1 MDSMKLKLRR
11 LAGLML
17 LVILAPYVQAQ
28 NLNELRQSNLNTA
41 AFYNYSEP
49 GDVTIFV
56 HGWGALRFPGLY
68 EVPRG
73 TNLRQ
78 MFSLAGGPQL
88 GMRTK
93 RSQRRLKVSL
103 MREVNGVP
111 EVLYSVEMVNE
122 IQGLEQ
128 EFELHSGDIIVVE
141 AVDRARLS
149 WRDIFPIV
157 GSIASVAVAI
167 ERLTN

>member
-1 MDSMKLKLRR
+1 MNPVLRTISGIIMIAA
-11 LAGLML
+11 LALS
-17 LVILAPYVQAQ
+17 ADAQ
-28 NLNELRQSNLNTA
+28 NLSELRQSNLNTA

-49 GDVTIFV
+49 GDVTMFV

-73 TNLRQ
+73 TNLRE

-88 GMRTK
+88 GVRSK

-103 MREVNGVP
+103 LRESGGIPDVI
-111 EVLYSVEMVNE
+111 YSVEMVNE
-122 IQGLEQ
+122 IQG
-128 EFELHSGDIIVVE
+128 FDRVIELQSGDIIVVE
-141 AVDRARLS
+141 AVDRRTIS

-157 GSIASVAVAI
+157 GAVASVAVAI
-167 ERLTN
+167 ERLSN

>member
-1 MDSMKLKLRR
+1 MGLL
-11 LAGLML
+11 LAVVMVTPAG
-17 LVILAPYVQAQ
+17 AQ

-49 GDVTIFV
+49 GDITIFV

-88 GMRTK
+88 GVREK
-93 RSQRRLKVSL
+93 RSKRRLKVSL
-103 MREVNGVP
+103 MREVEGVS

-122 IQGLEQ
+122 IQGLEP
-128 EFELHSGDIIVVE
+128 EFELQMGDIIVVE
-141 AVDRARLS
+141 AVDRRTLS

-157 GSIASVAVAI
+157 GSVASVAVAI